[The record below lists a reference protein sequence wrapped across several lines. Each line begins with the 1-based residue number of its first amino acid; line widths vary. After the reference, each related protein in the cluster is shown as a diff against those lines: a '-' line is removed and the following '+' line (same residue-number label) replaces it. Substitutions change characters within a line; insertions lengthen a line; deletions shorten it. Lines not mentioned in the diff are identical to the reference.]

1 MYTFSEFLERHTDF
15 IKNAKQINF
24 QWYQIE
30 IITKLVRDHFDFD
43 ERVKVYDVINSYLVS
58 DDVSNSPYARTLKQN
73 RRPSEA
79 ELKKLRGSIF
89 YEVVG
94 KITAMKTE
102 RENFS
107 PLSGVGEQLS
117 DDQIKSLLVRSIELS
132 GKCDKCVNVIGR
144 FRANLVCGHLI
155 GRDCLDEF
163 VRKTGECPI
172 CKRVV

>member
-1 MYTFSEFLERHTDF
+1 MHTFSEFLERHTDF
-15 IKNAKQINF
+15 IKKAKRINF
-24 QWYQIE
+24 PWYQIE
-30 IITKLVRDHFDFD
+30 IVTKLVRDHFDFD
-43 ERVKVYDVINSYLVS
+43 ERVKVYDVINNYLAS

-89 YEVVG
+89 YDVVE

-102 RENFS
+102 RENFP
-107 PLSGVGEQLS
+107 PLSGAGEQLS
-117 DDQIKSLLVRSIELS
+117 EKQIKSLLVRNGELND
-132 GKCDKCVNVIGR
+132 KCDKCGNVIGR
-144 FRANLVCGHLI
+144 FRANLVCGHAI

-163 VRKTGECPI
+163 VRKTGECPV